1 MTKQKTKRKKES
13 DKSCNREETIVKMIE
28 NTC

>member
-1 MTKQKTKRKKES
+1 MTKQKIKRKKES
-13 DKSCNREETIVKMIE
+13 DKSRNREETIVKMIE